1 MIEALAK
8 VFFYRI
14 SQSNSESER
23 PAVDGSASITR
34 RQRSV
39 VVVGEARELR
49 PKRSIRGVPS
59 LAAPAGAAVFREIR
73 FQAAWRQRAIVV
85 VAAQQWSVASAA
97 KGEGSGRLWYSCDQA
112 HRGGAAGVISG
123 WS

>member
-1 MIEALAK
+1 MPRGSSVALDCRIENSALRRHMVEALAK
-8 VFFYRI
+8 DFFYRI

-59 LAAPAGAAVFREIR
+59 LAAPSGAAVFR
-73 FQAAWRQRAIVV
+73 
-85 VAAQQWSVASAA
+85 
-97 KGEGSGRLWYSCDQA
+97 
-112 HRGGAAGVISG
+112 
-123 WS
+123 